1 MSNVDTK
8 SPKPSPRPRSTVDSA
23 AERDVAEEE
32 STADDAA
39 DTASVDEPAP
49 ARWRR
54 PRVLLAV
61 LLGALLLG
69 AVVFLAVQYLGLRSA
84 ESARAEVLG
93 AATDFATNLSSYDF
107 NDLEGNFNGVT
118 ENATGRFAEQYT
130 QVGANLTE
138 LIKQHKAV
146 SEGAVL
152 AVGAVEADDDHAV
165 VLLFVDQT
173 ITNTNSPQPRVD
185 RNRMRMTLVQQ
196 DGRWLVDDVKLL

>member
-1 MSNVDTK
+1 MSNVDTRNE
-8 SPKPSPRPRSTVDSA
+8 KPSPSPRSTVDSD
-23 AERDVAEEE
+23 AERDVAEVE
-32 STADDAA
+32 STADDTTG
-39 DTASVDEPAP
+39 TASGNEPAP

-54 PRVLLAV
+54 PGVLLAV
-61 LLGALLLG
+61 LLSALVLG
-69 AVVFLAVQYLGLRSA
+69 VAVFLTVQYLGLRSS
-84 ESARAEVLG
+84 ESARAEAIG
-93 AATDFATNLSSYDF
+93 AATEFATNLSSYDF
-107 NDLEGNFNGVT
+107 ADLEGNFSGVT

-146 SEGAVL
+146 SEGTVL
-152 AVGAVEADDDHAV
+152 AAGAVEADDDHAV

-185 RNRMRMTLVQQ
+185 RNRMRMTLVRQ